1 MPRWFSK
8 RLLLGLAGAV
18 LIVATF
24 AYFLPKIADY
34 RDVWRVVKDALVA
47 VGRSRS
53 LAAAAVNVLTFA
65 PPWLVLLPGL
75 RFWPALMMTQAAT
88 ALSIV
93 VPGGAAVGIATA
105 YGMLRRWGF
114 APSAVARSV
123 TLVSLWNQLANLAY
137 PIVALFLLTMAGEET
152 AVLATA
158 AFVGVAI
165 LGVAVGALVLV
176 LYSNRMAAE
185 IGDLAARAASWVKGR
200 FHREPVAWGGRSFER
215 FRIDVV
221 DVLKRRWHL
230 LTLATLAGSLTVF
243 VVLLVSLRAL
253 QVPSAEVSA
262 VEAFAA
268 WSLARILG
276 SIPITPGGIGVVE
289 LSLTA
294 ALIGFG
300 GNNAGVVAA
309 VLVYRFLTMVP
320 TLVLGTVAAAV
331 WRRLLPRR
339 LGWLVLRGRLVL
351 DPPVGGRFWIGVMAA
366 LFAIALGVVI
376 VLPFAGAAL
385 ATWGLLGAILVFSAF
400 AIGLGGSMDRR
411 RGPRL
416 DRV

>member
-1 MPRWFSK
+1 M
-8 RLLLGLAGAV
+8 LLGLGGAV

-24 AYFLPKIADY
+24 AYLLPTIADY
-34 RDVWRVVKDALVA
+34 RDVWRVVKGMSWAWIAAL
-47 VGRSRS
+47 
-53 LAAAAVNVLTFA
+53 LAAAAVNILTFA

-75 RFWPALMMTQAAT
+75 RFWATLMMTQAAT

-105 YGMLRRWGF
+105 YGMLRRSGF
-114 APSAVARSV
+114 PPSAVGRSV

-137 PIVALFLLTMAGEET
+137 PILALFLLTIAGAET

-165 LGVAVGALVLV
+165 LGIAVGALLLV
-176 LYSNRMAAE
+176 LYSNRMAGE
-185 IGDLAARAASWVKGR
+185 IGDLAARVASGVKGR
-200 FHREPVAWGGRSFER
+200 FHREPVKWSGSSFER
-215 FRIDVV
+215 FRIEVV
-221 DVLKRRWHL
+221 DVLRRRWHL
-230 LTLATLAGSLTVF
+230 LSLATLAGSLTVF
-243 VVLLVSLRAL
+243 AVLLVSLRAL

-276 SIPITPGGIGVVE
+276 SIPITPGGIGIVE

-309 VLVYRFLTMVP
+309 VLVYRFLTIVP
-320 TLVLGTVAAAV
+320 TLVLGAVAAAV
-331 WRRLLPRR
+331 LRRLVTRAP
-339 LGWLVLRGRLVL
+339 
-351 DPPVGGRFWIGVMAA
+351 
-366 LFAIALGVVI
+366 
-376 VLPFAGAAL
+376 
-385 ATWGLLGAILVFSAF
+385 AT
-400 AIGLGGSMDRR
+400 
-411 RGPRL
+411 P
-416 DRV
+416 